1 MRKLSF
7 NSYCG
12 LEPSKYCCLSDFF
25 QSLSSLLMHGSLL
38 IGSYRSCMC
47 TVGVGQP
54 FAALKALEVI
64 IQEFCI
70 VAVET

>member
-1 MRKLSF
+1 
-7 NSYCG
+7 
-12 LEPSKYCCLSDFF
+12 
-25 QSLSSLLMHGSLL
+25 
-38 IGSYRSCMC
+38 MC